1 MAKMQLKKPILLQE
15 EFAAGE
21 VSNPNQNATPT
32 VQTNS
37 TTVGIDKTSTGDEVR
52 AEIVKDV
59 DTILTNLEALSK
71 QITEDVDTL
80 INDLDSVFESFNKD
94 FKYEAVNEDFMAT
107 MLQAMKDMKN
117 YGALKAA
124 YKPAATSVMN
134 AEVTKVQKGA
144 EFDSTALEKTAE
156 AEQKLKDKWN
166 EKIKAEGQKH
176 ADNIPKKNKI
186 QTKLRELRD
195 KAVKDA
201 VGGTIKKKVDAQ
213 KAKLNLAEDANIKK
227 AQEKLGELTKDFPL
241 SGEGLLAKQWN
252 TEKNEIDLAI
262 ATKKIDL
269 VTAAETE
276 FLEDPEMIEKIEKK
290 AADKLKKEEA
300 EAKELA
306 GKFKDDLATQE
317 AKLAE
322 EAENSQPGTPKGDA
336 IVAIKEY
343 YGAAKEY
350 LGVLGGVSADLT
362 DEEKDSINAAKKKY
376 NAAKDGFTAAKLK
389 KTGDYTEEQ
398 ATDEI
403 TSMTA
408 SVKSAV
414 DKFKDVV
421 AKAEGA
427 ADAKKN
433 KIKEKIEELKAEL
446 KTAKDDLEAAKTSAE
461 GNMEAPEVVAAQQ
474 KVTDLDRKIA
484 EQQELLEDSVQI
496 ENLEEGRKTVDSSAF
511 GDDKLGYN
519 DQFRG
524 NTSLSQSLAS
534 ELGFNPKKP
543 WSEGL
548 GFDDQAMYSVGKPEG
563 TIANDALSG
572 KYTYAEL
579 LAMAKDHFGIKE
591 SEEIEEGNEFGA
603 ARAEAIAKGEKTF
616 KVGDEEYPVEDV
628 SKDDKENAEEFV
640 EEAKEELPKKIKL
653 YEGMSV
659 ADKFKALM

>member
-1 MAKMQLKKPILLQE
+1 MAKFKKPILLQE

-21 VSNPNQNATPT
+21 VSNNPTTPAVKT
-32 VQTNS
+32 TS
-37 TTVGIDKTSTGDEVR
+37 DTVGTEQVAANKSGEQVR
-52 AEIVKDV
+52 AEIVQDV
-59 DTILTNLEALSK
+59 DTILTNLEQLSK
-71 QITEDVDTL
+71 QITEDVDLL
-80 INDLDSVFESFNKD
+80 INDLDNVFESFNKD

-107 MLQAMKDMKN
+107 MLQAMKDMKS
-117 YGALKAA
+117 YGALKSA
-124 YKPAATSVMN
+124 YKPAATAVMN

-144 EFDSTALEKTAE
+144 EFDSTAVDKTEE

-176 ADNIPKKNKI
+176 AENIPKKNKI

-201 VGGTIKKKVDAQ
+201 VTGTIKKKVDAQ
-213 KAKLNLAEDANIKK
+213 KSKLNLAEDANIKK
-227 AQEKLGELTKDFPL
+227 AQEKVSELTKDFPL
-241 SGEGLLAKQWN
+241 SAEGLLAKTWN
-252 TEKNEIDLAI
+252 SEKNDIDLAI

-290 AADKLKKEEA
+290 AADKLKKQEA

-306 GKFKDDLATQE
+306 GKFKDDLAEQERKLAQE
-317 AKLAE
+317 AEKF
-322 EAENSQPGTPKGDA
+322 QPGTPEGDA

-362 DEEKDSINAAKKKY
+362 DEEKDSINASKKKY

-433 KIKEKIEELKAEL
+433 KIKEKIEELKEEL
-446 KTAKDDLEAAKTSAE
+446 KTAKNDLEAAKTSAE
-461 GNMEAPEVVAAQQ
+461 GNMEAPEVVTAQQ
-474 KVTDLDRKIA
+474 AVTDLENKIK
-484 EQQELLEDSVQI
+484 EQQDLLEDSVQI

-534 ELGFNPKKP
+534 DLGFNPKKP

-548 GFDDQAMYSVGKPEG
+548 GFDDHAMYSVGKPEG

-572 KYTYAEL
+572 KYNYADL
-579 LAMAKDHFGIKE
+579 LAMAKDYFGIKE

-640 EEAKEELPKKIKL
+640 EEAKVELPKKIKL

-659 ADKFKALM
+659 ADRFKALM